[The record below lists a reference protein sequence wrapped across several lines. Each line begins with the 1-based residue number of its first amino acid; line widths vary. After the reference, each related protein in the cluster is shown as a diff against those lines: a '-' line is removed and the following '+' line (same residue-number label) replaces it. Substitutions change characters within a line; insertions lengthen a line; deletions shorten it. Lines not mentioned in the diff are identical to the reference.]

1 MTYHHEG
8 ATGSYTLTGRDAA
21 LALARTVIREVWKRN
36 WPLVIDYG
44 IATLGSI
51 VVQYF
56 FLDGWPLLSL
66 ALSIFVAAITF
77 LIGLFMAWTVI
88 TITITITKTIR

>member
-8 ATGSYTLTGRDAA
+8 ATGSYTLTGRDAE
-21 LALARTVIREVWKRN
+21 LELARTVIREVWKRN

-44 IATLGSI
+44 MATLGSI

-56 FLDGWPLLSL
+56 FSTDGPCSASHFPSLWLRSHFLSGC
-66 ALSIFVAAITF
+66 SWR
-77 LIGLFMAWTVI
+77 G
-88 TITITITKTIR
+88 R

>member
-8 ATGSYTLTGRDAA
+8 ATGSYTLTGRGAE
-21 LALARTVIREVWKRN
+21 LELARTVIREVWKRN

-77 LIGLFMAWTVI
+77 LIGLFMAWKV
-88 TITITITKTIR
+88 ITITITKTIR

>member
-8 ATGSYTLTGRDAA
+8 ATGSYTLTGRDAE
-21 LALARTVIREVWKRN
+21 LELARTVIREVWKRN

-44 IATLGSI
+44 MATLGSI

-77 LIGLFMAWTVI
+77 LIGLFMAWKV
-88 TITITITKTIR
+88 ITITITKTIR